1 MTGIEI
7 VEKGGPQRRDIPI
20 DSVTGQPTY
29 FPIKIMEYNYQ
40 SDRIS
45 SVFVDGRV
53 SHPLA
58 TINAYSVIPDPNNP
72 EIKIRYR
79 LIKTI
84 QADKSG
90 RFSLIIDQSTFNK
103 NNSEMFGEIE
113 AIKANFGLSSKDT
126 HSTPAVIKLDPILT
140 YIEGNAVYKNQVL
153 PGAKVAILLN
163 SSTIPYY
170 ETVADSQG
178 YFKIPS
184 DYIPFMP
191 YKLKYSSGGV
201 ISSVT
206 TSDLIT
212 DNSAFI
218 KDNNI
223 NLFYP
228 KYSNPKVNE
237 SIKKSIAAYNN
248 ELNKNNQGQSDRQ
261 GSGAVSNSQNSSKNL
276 AVYGLILLIVILLT
290 GAGVLGVYLIKKKQN
305 TPTM

>member
-1 MTGIEI
+1 
-7 VEKGGPQRRDIPI
+7 
-20 DSVTGQPTY
+20 
-29 FPIKIMEYNYQ
+29 MEYNYQ

-53 SHPLA
+53 SHPLS

-72 EIKIRYR
+72 GSKIRYK
-79 LIKTI
+79 LIKTV
-84 QADKSG
+84 QADKFG

-103 NNSEMFGEIE
+103 NKSEMFGEIE

-126 HSTPAVIKLDPILT
+126 HPTPTVIKLDPILT
-140 YIEGNAVYKNQVL
+140 YIEGNAVYKNKVL
-153 PGAKVAILLN
+153 PGAKVEILLN

-170 ETVADSQG
+170 KTVADSQG

-191 YKLKYSSGGV
+191 YKLRYSSGGV
-201 ISSVT
+201 ISNVT

-237 SIKKSIAAYNN
+237 SIKKSISAYNN
-248 ELNKNNQGQSDRQ
+248 KLNKNNNQSDRQ
-261 GSGAVSNSQNSSKNL
+261 GGATGSSAQKSSSNNL
-276 AVYGLILLIVILLT
+276 VFYGSILLIMIMLT
-290 GAGVLGVYLIKKKQN
+290 GIGVLGVYLIKKKQN
-305 TPTM
+305 TPTL